1 MESFTIKRHINV
13 KGVEALLWKKK
24 IRKQIV
30 LELPTEWADLTD
42 EQFEIVASVL
52 FSELKEPE
60 AMAELF
66 VKLSGLKD
74 FELAL
79 LSNDDIY
86 TQMVPCFD
94 FIKTPI
100 CIKKPLIKWIP
111 EKYYGPKE
119 DLDGLCWKQFSL
131 AEHICNQFRI
141 SKDMELLDKL
151 ACILYCSESEF
162 TNATIWRKGLS
173 DPYQGAMM
181 EEIKTI
187 ALALKQAIYLNYL
200 GLKANLIEEEMF
212 PKLFPK
218 PDPDKP
224 KTTSTG
230 SDEPIDWHAVSISLA
245 GDKFGTVDDLY
256 YTPVHDVMKF
266 LDMQNESS
274 NTTTT

>member
-1 MESFTIKRHINV
+1 MESFNITRHLNVRGIESFYWKR
-13 KGVEALLWKKK
+13 K
-24 IRKQIV
+24 IRKEIV
-30 LELPTEWADLTD
+30 LELPTEWADLTQ

-66 VKLSGLKD
+66 VKLSGLRS

-100 CIKKPLIKWIP
+100 CIAKPLIKWIP
-111 EKYYGPKE
+111 EKYYGPKD

-162 TNATIWRKGLS
+162 TNKEIWRKGLS

-181 EEIKTI
+181 EVIKTI
-187 ALALKQAIYLNYL
+187 PLALKQAIYMNYI
-200 GLKANLIEEEMF
+200 GLKANLIKEEMF
-212 PKLFPK
+212 PKLFPSSSSPSANSSSK
-218 PDPDKP
+218 G
-224 KTTSTG
+224 T
-230 SDEPIDWHAVSISLA
+230 DEPIDWHAVSISLA
-245 GDKFGTVDDLY
+245 GEKFGTIDDLY
-256 YTPVHDVMKF
+256 FTAVHDVMKF
-266 LDMQNESS
+266 LDMQNES
-274 NTTTT
+274 TTTNSN